1 MHGLLLFV
9 FFGGVKVQ
17 NFICNGCH
25 DLTILCPS
33 LSNVAIITGK
43 GVDFCCFILD
53 ITKSKA
59 FHLLED
65 SVLEYRGY
73 I

>member
-9 FFGGVKVQ
+9 FFGGVKFQ
-17 NFICNGCH
+17 HFICNGCH

-43 GVDFCCFILD
+43 GIDFCFILD

-59 FHLLED
+59 FYLLED
-65 SVLEYRGY
+65 SVLEDRGY